1 LNYSFDFP
9 FFNYFFSNLTI
20 YIQVITDVTAI
31 ILFLDKNISIMEKL
45 LPFTKHDLAK
55 ITNHRNGEIKFGE
68 KMHTVP
74 KDADAI
80 TFLSSCEAQYVI
92 LGIPEDIGIRA
103 NYGRPGAASAWD
115 SGIKSIANIQHNRF
129 CKGSNIIV
137 LGQINVSEEMAEVEH
152 LDFNSI
158 DDRSKLNKLVENIDK
173 DVSHIIYTLIELG
186 KTPIIIGGGHNN
198 AYGNI
203 KGTALAKG
211 KPINA
216 INFDAHSD
224 FRILE
229 GRHSGNGFSY
239 AYEEGF
245 LKKYFVFGLH
255 ENYTSKSV
263 LDIIKKT
270 EDRVR
275 FITYDSLKIRKERD
289 FNLEMFNAL
298 EFIKDDF
305 FGIEIDL
312 DALPNIATSA
322 MTMSGFSVEELRQFI
337 SFFGKHQNASYLH
350 ICEGAPD
357 LGEEKNNHLIGKLIG
372 YLITDF
378 IKANAIE

>member
-1 LNYSFDFP
+1 MQ
-9 FFNYFFSNLTI
+9 NLI
-20 YIQVITDVTAI
+20 
-31 ILFLDKNISIMEKL
+31 
-45 LPFTKHDLAK
+45 PFTISDLAK
-55 ITNHRNGEIKFGE
+55 ITNHRSGEVKFGE
-68 KMHTVP
+68 KMQTFP
-74 KDADAI
+74 KNCDIIQYLKISDAK
-80 TFLSSCEAQYVI
+80 YVL

-103 NYGRPGAASAWD
+103 NYGRPGAASAWE
-115 SGIKSIANIQHNRF
+115 SAIKSIANIQHNRF
-129 CKGSNIIV
+129 CKGSNLLI
-137 LGQINVSEEMAEVEH
+137 LGTLDFVNESKEAEN
-152 LDFNSI
+152 LDFNI
-158 DDRSKLNKLVENIDK
+158 TDDRKKLNLLVEKIDK
-173 DVSHIIYTLIELG
+173 EVTHIIGTIVKAG

-255 ENYTSKSV
+255 ENYTSKNV
-263 LDIIKKT
+263 LDILKNL
-270 EDRVR
+270 EDKVR
-275 FITYDSLKIRKERD
+275 FNTYDEINIRKKKN
-289 FNLEMFNAL
+289 FNDEMFAAH
-298 EFIKDDF
+298 EFIKNDF
-305 FGIEIDL
+305 YGIEIDL
-312 DALPNIATSA
+312 DALPNIASSA
-322 MTMSGFSVEELRQFI
+322 MTLSGFSVEELRRFV
-337 SFFGKHQNASYLH
+337 SFFASHKNASYLH

-372 YLITDF
+372 YLVTDF
-378 IKANAIE
+378 MKANVSEDEKIARIKVNF

>member
-1 LNYSFDFP
+1 M
-9 FFNYFFSNLTI
+9 
-20 YIQVITDVTAI
+20 
-31 ILFLDKNISIMEKL
+31 DKLI
-45 LPFTKHDLAK
+45 PFTINDLAK
-55 ITNHRNGEIKFGE
+55 VTNHRSGEIKFGE
-68 KMHTVP
+68 KMILIP
-74 KDADAI
+74 KGVNYVDFLKESDAK
-80 TFLSSCEAQYVI
+80 YVL
-92 LGIPEDIGIRA
+92 LGIPEDIGVRA
-103 NYGRPGAASAWD
+103 NYGRPGAASAWEYA
-115 SGIKSIANIQHNRF
+115 IKSIANIQHNRF
-129 CKGSNIIV
+129 CKGSQIIV
-137 LGQINVSEEMAEVEH
+137 LGHIDVIQEMKEVEN
-152 LDFNSI
+152 LDFNDI
-158 DDRSKLNKLVENIDK
+158 DDRSKLSQLVEKIDK
-173 DVSHIIYTLIELG
+173 EVSHIIFTLIKAG

-245 LKKYFVFGLH
+245 LKKYFIFGLH

-263 LDIIKKT
+263 LDIIKKL

-275 FITYDSLKIRKERD
+275 YNTYDSINIREEKD
-289 FNLEMFNAL
+289 FNHEMISAL
-298 EFIKDDF
+298 EFIKSDS

-312 DALPNIATSA
+312 DAIPNIASSA
-322 MTMSGFSVEELRQFI
+322 MTISGFSIEQLRQFI
-337 SFFGKHQNASYLH
+337 SYFGQHRNAAYLH

-357 LGEEKNNHLIGKLIG
+357 LDNSSNNHLIGKLIG

-378 IKANAIE
+378 IKANHEKD